1 MTTTIARDLIKP
13 ILLHSDG
20 IRDLCVGRQASHRVD
35 GDLIIEDNGNGKFT
49 RWRKS
54 RGTTNVTI
62 EEVWRK
68 EPNGSCTLQ
77 GVTEVVQPV
86 KEWLMEFCPFKIGQ
100 LLRVKEAIG
109 FRGPSY
115 TPYYMEDGAEIT
127 DEIVLRKLHAIRDC
141 RRVIPAKK
149 MPTYAAR
156 FLVRITNIAVLE
168 DVCDRVIRGDRWKWG
183 LTIEVDG

>member
-1 MTTTIARDLIKP
+1 MTATLARDLIKP

-62 EEVWRK
+62 EEVWK
-68 EPNGSCTLQ
+68 KLPDGSCTLQ

-100 LLRVKEAIG
+100 SLRVKEAIG

-115 TPYYMEDGAEIT
+115 TPYYMEDGTVI
-127 DEIVLRKLHAIRDC
+127 DEPDLVDKLQAARLG

-149 MPTYAAR
+149 MPAYAAR
-156 FLVRITNIAVLE
+156 FIVRITNIVVLE

-183 LTIEVDG
+183 LTVEVTG